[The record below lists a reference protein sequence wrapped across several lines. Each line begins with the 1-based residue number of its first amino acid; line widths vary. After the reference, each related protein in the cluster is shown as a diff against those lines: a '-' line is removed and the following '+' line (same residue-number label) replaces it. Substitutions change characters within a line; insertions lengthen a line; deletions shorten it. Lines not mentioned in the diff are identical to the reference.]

1 MAFQVPQLLIDELAK
16 LGSLTP
22 EVLSEAENEAR
33 INGKD
38 FGEVLVSKK
47 LIDDAELL
55 KIKSRIY
62 QFPVVDL
69 SGAEVSR
76 ELLSYI
82 SDEIINFYKVIPF
95 AKEDSVLRVG
105 LVNPENIDALEALKF
120 IASDKELTVEKY
132 LVSYKDF
139 ENFSRGFRTLTT
151 EVGKALES
159 LSEELSQKELKI
171 TEKVGGLEEITA
183 EAPVT
188 RIVAVIVKHAVGTR
202 ASDIH
207 IEPFE
212 DKIRLRFRIDGLLQ
226 TVLSLPIRLL
236 SALVT
241 RIKILADLKIDE
253 TRLAQDGRFS
263 TKLGDRRV
271 DFRVST
277 FPTRNG
283 EKVVL
288 RILDPLVGDIKL
300 TDLGL
305 EGRSLD
311 LVLEN
316 IIKPFG
322 EILVTGP
329 TGSGKST
336 TLAAILRKINSEEV
350 NIVTLEDPIEYYVEG
365 VNQSQTHEEI
375 GYTFASGLRHILRQD
390 PDIIMVGEIRDGET
404 ASLATQAALTGH
416 VVLSTLHTN
425 DTIGVIPRL
434 IDMGVEKYLLAPT
447 LNLALAQRLLRKLC
461 PACKKKTKAN
471 AAEEHMIKQAIE
483 KMPAKLREELP
494 KSGFEIFKS
503 GEGCKDCNGKAL
515 KGRIAVFETLAMTD
529 ELESIILTNLSESE
543 LRKEAKR
550 QEMITMFQDG
560 IIKVLHGVTSIEELV
575 TVAQESEEE
584 RQPEEKVSNK

>member
-1 MAFQVPQLLIDELAK
+1 
-16 LGSLTP
+16 LT
-22 EVLSEAENEAR
+22 L
-33 INGKD
+33 
-38 FGEVLVSKK
+38 
-47 LIDDAELL
+47 
-55 KIKSRIY
+55 
-62 QFPVVDL
+62 
-69 SGAEVSR
+69 
-76 ELLSYI
+76 
-82 SDEIINFYKVIPF
+82 
-95 AKEDSVLRVG
+95 
-105 LVNPENIDALEALKF
+105 
-120 IASDKELTVEKY
+120 EKY

-139 ENFSRGFRTLTT
+139 ETFSRGFRTLTV

-159 LSEELSQKELKI
+159 LAEEISEKELRI
-171 TEKVGGLEEITA
+171 TEETGGLEEITA

-188 RIVAVIVKHAVGTR
+188 RIVAIIVKHAVESR

-212 DKIRLRFRIDGLLQ
+212 TKIRLRFRIDGLLQ
-226 TVLSLPIRLL
+226 TVLSLPLRLL

-263 TKLGDRRV
+263 TKVGDRRV

-288 RILDPLVGDIKL
+288 RILDPLVGNIKL

-311 LVLEN
+311 LVREN
-316 IIKPFG
+316 MVKPFG
-322 EILVTGP
+322 EILITGP

-336 TLAAILRKINSEEV
+336 TLAAVLREINDEEV

-365 VNQSQTHEEI
+365 VNQSQVHEEI

-390 PDIIMVGEIRDGET
+390 PDIIMVGEIRDKET
-404 ASLATQAALTGH
+404 AQLATQAALTGH

-447 LNLALAQRLLRKLC
+447 LNLAVAQRLLRRLC
-461 PACKKKTKAN
+461 PSCKKKVKAN
-471 AAEEHMIKQAIE
+471 VAEEHMIKQALE
-483 KMPAKLREELP
+483 KMPPAIQKEFP
-494 KSGFEIFKS
+494 KSNFEIYKS
-503 GEGCKDCNGKAL
+503 GPGCKECNGKAF
-515 KGRIAVFETLAMTD
+515 KGRIAIFETLAMTD
-529 ELESIILTNLSESE
+529 ELENIILTNLSEGE

-550 QEMITMFQDG
+550 QGMLTMFQDG
-560 IIKVLHGVTSIEELV
+560 IIKVLHGVTSLEELL

-584 RQPEEKVSNK
+584 QPPEEK

>member
-1 MAFQVPQLLIDELAK
+1 
-16 LGSLTP
+16 
-22 EVLSEAENEAR
+22 
-33 INGKD
+33 
-38 FGEVLVSKK
+38 LVSRK
-47 LIDDAELL
+47 IIGDAELL
-55 KIKSRIY
+55 KVKSQIY
-62 QFPVVDL
+62 QLPVVDL
-69 SGAEVSR
+69 SGAEVNR
-76 ELLSYI
+76 DLLNYVS
-82 SDEIINFYKVIPF
+82 EETINFYKVVPF
-95 AKEDSVLRVG
+95 AKEDSVLKVG

-120 IASDKELTVEKY
+120 IAAEKDLTLEKY
-132 LVSYKDF
+132 LVGYKDF
-139 ENFSRGFRTLTT
+139 DAFSRGFRTLTM

-159 LSEELSQKELKI
+159 LAKEVSEKELKI
-171 TEKVGGLEEITA
+171 TEEMGGLEEITA

-188 RIVAVIVKHAVGTR
+188 RIIAVIVKHAVESR

-207 IEPFE
+207 LEPFE
-212 DKIRLRFRIDGLLQ
+212 GKIRLRFRIDGLLQ
-226 TVLSLPIRLL
+226 TVLSLPPRLL

-241 RIKILADLKIDE
+241 RVKILADLKIDE

-263 TKLGDRRV
+263 TRVGDRRI

-305 EGRSLD
+305 EGRSLN
-311 LVLEN
+311 LVREN
-316 IIKPFG
+316 IVKPFG
-322 EILVTGP
+322 EILITGP

-336 TLAAILRKINSEEV
+336 TLAAVLREINDEEV
-350 NIVTLEDPIEYYVEG
+350 NIVTLEDPIEYYVDG

-390 PDIIMVGEIRDGET
+390 PDIIMVGEIRDKET
-404 ASLATQAALTGH
+404 AQLATQAALTGH

-447 LNLALAQRLLRKLC
+447 LNLALAQRLLRRLC
-461 PACKKKTKAN
+461 STCKKKAKAN
-471 AAEEHMIKQAIE
+471 VAEEHTISQALI
-483 KMPAKLREELP
+483 KMPAELQKEFP
-494 KSGFEIFKS
+494 KGGFEIYKS
-503 GEGCKDCNGKAL
+503 GAGCKDCRGKAF
-515 KGRIAVFETLAMTD
+515 KGRVAIFETLAMTD
-529 ELESIILTNLSESE
+529 ELEKIILTSISEGE

-550 QEMITMFQDG
+550 QGMLTMFQDG
-560 IIKVLHGVTSIEELV
+560 IIKVLRGVTAIEELL

-584 RQPEEKVSNK
+584 PQTREQGTGNRVQRTG

>member
-1 MAFQVPQLLIDELAK
+1 MPYQLPQLLIEELIRQG
-16 LGSLTP
+16 LWSP
-22 EVLSEAENEAR
+22 EVVDGARQEALSGE
-33 INGKD
+33 KD
-38 FGEVLVSKK
+38 FGEVLVGRG
-47 LIDDAELL
+47 LISDADLL
-55 KIKSRIY
+55 KIKSQIY
-62 QFPVVDL
+62 QLPIAEI
-69 SGAEVSR
+69 SGMELDREVAKDIP
-76 ELLSYI
+76 ENIISY
-82 SDEIINFYKVIPF
+82 YKILPF
-95 AKEDSVLRVG
+95 ARDGATLKVG
-105 LVNPENIDALEALKF
+105 VINPENIDALEAVKF
-120 IASDKELTVEKY
+120 IASDRGLNLEKY
-132 LVSYKDF
+132 LISYKDF
-139 ENFSRGFRTLTT
+139 NNVSKSLRTLTT

-159 LSEELSQKELKI
+159 FSEATSQKELKI
-171 TEKVGGLEEITA
+171 TEKTGGLEEITA

-188 RIVAVIVKHAVGTR
+188 RIVAVIVKHAVETR

-212 DKIRLRFRIDGLLQ
+212 EQVRLRFRIDGVLQ
-226 TVLSLPIRLL
+226 KVLSLPTRLL

-241 RIKILADLKIDE
+241 RIKILSDLKIDE

-263 TKLGDRRV
+263 TKVGERRV

-311 LVLEN
+311 LIREN
-316 IIKPFG
+316 MVKPFG
-322 EILVTGP
+322 QILITGP

-336 TLAAILRKINSEEV
+336 TLAAVLREINNEEV
-350 NIVTLEDPIEYYVEG
+350 NIVTLEDPIEYYING

-434 IDMGVEKYLLAPT
+434 IDMGVEKYLIAPT
-447 LNLALAQRLLRKLC
+447 LNLALAQRLTRKLC
-461 PACKKKTKAN
+461 QTCKIKTKAN
-471 AAEEHMIKQAIE
+471 PGEEFIIKKAIDT
-483 KMPAKLREELP
+483 MPSDAKKELP
-494 KSGFEIFKS
+494 KSNFEIYKP
-503 GEGCKDCNGKAL
+503 GEGCKECNGKAY

-529 ELESIILTNLSESE
+529 ELERIVLTNISEEE
-543 LRKEAKR
+543 LRKETIR
-550 QEMITMFQDG
+550 QGMLTMFQDG
-560 IIKVLHGVTSIEELV
+560 IIKVLKGVTSLEELL
-575 TVAQESEEE
+575 TVAQEAEE
-584 RQPEEKVSNK
+584 S

>member
-1 MAFQVPQLLIDELAK
+1 MAFQLPQLLIDELTK

-22 EVLSEAENEAR
+22 EVLSEAEKEAAR
-33 INGKD
+33 SEKD

-55 KIKSRIY
+55 RIKSSIY
-62 QFPVVDL
+62 QLPIVDL
-69 SGAEVSR
+69 SGAEVNR
-76 ELLSYI
+76 ELLNYI
-82 SDEIINFYKVIPF
+82 SEDIINFYRVIPF
-95 AKEDSVLRVG
+95 AKEGSVLRVG
-105 LVNPENIDALEALKF
+105 VVNPENIDALEALKF
-120 IASDKELTVEKY
+120 IASDKELTLEKY
-132 LVSYKDF
+132 LINYRDF
-139 ENFSRGFRTLTT
+139 ENFSRSFRTLTT

-171 TEKVGGLEEITA
+171 TEKIGGIEDITA

-188 RIVAVIVKHAVGTR
+188 RIVAVIVKHAVETR

-212 DKIRLRFRIDGLLQ
+212 AKIRIRFRIDGLLQ
-226 TVLSLPIRLL
+226 TVLSLPRGLL

-241 RIKILADLKIDE
+241 RIKILTDLKIDE

-288 RILDPLVGDIKL
+288 RILDPMVGNITL

-305 EGRSLD
+305 EGRSLE

-316 IIKPFG
+316 IVKPFG
-322 EILVTGP
+322 EILITGP

-336 TLAAILRKINSEEV
+336 TLAAILRQINNDEV
-350 NIVTLEDPIEYYVEG
+350 NIVTLEDPIEYFVEG

-416 VVLSTLHTN
+416 VVISTLHTN

-434 IDMGVEKYLLAPT
+434 VDMGVEKYLLAPT
-447 LNLALAQRLLRKLC
+447 LNLAAAQRLLRKLC
-461 PACKKKTKAN
+461 PSCKQKVKAN
-471 AAEEHMIKQAIE
+471 VGEEHMIKQALE
-483 KMPAKLREELP
+483 KIPAEIQKEFP
-494 KSGFEIFKS
+494 KSGFEIYKA
-503 GEGCKDCNGKAL
+503 GEGCKDCRGKTY
-515 KGRIAVFETLAMTD
+515 KGRIAIFETLAMTD
-529 ELESIILTNLSESE
+529 ELEKIILTNLSESE
-543 LRKEAKR
+543 LRKEAQR
-550 QEMITMFQDG
+550 QGMITMFQDG
-560 IIKVLHGVTSIEELV
+560 IIKVLHGITSIEELLQ
-575 TVAQESEEE
+575 VAQENEEE
-584 RQPEEKVSNK
+584 QESEKVESRK